1 MGRADNGG
9 VSTLRRLVA
18 SAALSRSVAPAA
30 VWRFALPVALVGA
43 SLAVPFPAAAQAPGP
58 QTPRLTRLAGSYTLP
73 VHVASPPGDGRR
85 LMVVQQG
92 GAVRVLRDGVPLDE
106 PFLTLSGDFTSGG
119 ERGLLSI
126 AFRPDY
132 EQSRLLYA
140 YYTDAAG
147 DIRVDELRR
156 APDSRDRVEPGYRRP
171 VIEILHREAA
181 NHNGGQLQ
189 YGPDGHLYLGTGD
202 GGNGYDEPIR
212 DARDRGSLLGK
223 ILRID
228 PTPGGGYTLPLDN
241 PYFGAES
248 TGPQLRDEI
257 WSYGL
262 RNPFR
267 FSFDRA
273 TGDLLIGDVGQSKV
287 EEIDYSAAV
296 PSVGAGRGANFGW
309 DDCEGSFQAEPKP
322 TGTTPC
328 GLDGD
333 VLPIIEQL
341 RPGSGFC
348 SITGGYVVR
357 DPSLEGLVGRYLYG
371 DLCYDAIRSATPTAP
386 GDDRREES
394 LPVSSLVS
402 LGEDACARLHTVE
415 YQSGRISRIEDAT
428 PGSCNVRVPEPSGGG
443 GGPGY
448 PGLRPA
454 PLSPLR
460 LTIGGPRR
468 QRVLRRG
475 SLLVRV
481 GCDRPCALR
490 VLARLSVSRRGRP
503 LRLRQ
508 VIRQLPAEGTVT
520 LRLRLPARRSARAA
534 LRRALASGRRRV
546 RAMVLA
552 RGRAADGSVRVA
564 RRVVSLLR

>member
-1 MGRADNGG
+1 MPR
-9 VSTLRRLVA
+9 
-18 SAALSRSVAPAA
+18 AAL
-30 VWRFALPVALVGA
+30 WRFALPAALAGA
-43 SLAVPFPAAAQAPGP
+43 LLAAASPAAAQAPSP
-58 QTPRLTRLAGSYTLP
+58 QLTRIAGGYTLP

-92 GAVRVLRDGVPLDE
+92 GAVRVVRDAVPLAE
-106 PFLTLSGDFTSGG
+106 PFLTLSGDFLSGG

-140 YYTDAAG
+140 YYTDAEG

-156 APDSRDRVEPGYRRP
+156 AADSRDRVEPGYRRP
-171 VIEILHREAA
+171 VIEILHREAG

-189 YGPDGHLYLGTGD
+189 YGRDGHLYIATGD
-202 GGNGYDEPIR
+202 GGGGYDEPIR
-212 DARDRGSLLGK
+212 DARDLGSLLGK

-228 PTPGGGYTLPLDN
+228 PTPGGGYTVPSDN
-241 PYFGAES
+241 PYFGTES
-248 TGPQLRDEI
+248 PGPQRRDEI

-267 FSFDRA
+267 FSFDRV

-296 PSVGAGRGANFGW
+296 PGVGAGRGTNFGW

-328 GLDGD
+328 ALDGD
-333 VLPIIEQL
+333 VLPIVEQL

-371 DLCYDAIRSATPTAP
+371 DLCYGAIRSVTPTAP
-386 GDDRREES
+386 ADDRREDS

-415 YQSGRISRIEDAT
+415 YEPGRISRIEDST
-428 PGSCNVRVPEPSGGG
+428 PGTCDVRVPEPGGDGGG
-443 GGPGY
+443 STPSY
-448 PGLRPA
+448 PVLRP
-454 PLSPLR
+454 PLLSPLR
-460 LTIGGPRR
+460 VTIGGATR
-468 QRVLRRG
+468 QRLLRRG

-481 GCDRPCALR
+481 GCDRPCGLR
-490 VLARLSVSRRGRP
+490 VLARLSVRLRGRP

-508 VIRQLPAEGTVT
+508 VIRRLRGEGTVMV
-520 LRLRLPARRSARAA
+520 RLRLPAKRSARAA
-534 LRRALASGRRRV
+534 LRRALAPGGRRV
-546 RAMVLA
+546 TATVLA